1 MMPSRNVT
9 PFVIRQTV
17 AEKPV
22 RGAAPATIHTSVNG
36 LSYSA
41 AILGPV
47 RQIRADLPGVRREMQ
62 EALNMIEQE
71 TDLPL
76 ADRMQRLTDLGH
88 TLAAII
94 AITRRDWLPQEHAF
108 PASEETVVD
117 RARCEHP
124 LSRFALNA
132 KRSCS

>member
-1 MMPSRNVT
+1 MPSRNVT
-9 PFVIRQTV
+9 PFVLRQKV

-22 RGAAPATIHTSVNG
+22 RGAAPATIHTCVNG
-36 LSYSA
+36 LSFSA

-47 RQIRADLPGVRREMQ
+47 RQIRADLPGVRRDME

-76 ADRMQRLTDLGH
+76 ADRMERPTGMRQ

-94 AITRRDWLPQEHAF
+94 AITRRDWLPQEHAS
-108 PASEETVVD
+108 PASDRPVD
-117 RARCEHP
+117 NRARCERP
-124 LSRFALNA
+124 LSRLALNA